1 MELFENMVWG
11 FCKWEVVVLL
21 FWVIATVG
29 FFIERHR
36 LKKKIEEVKDQ
47 L

>member
-1 MELFENMVWG
+1 MEFFKNIVWG

-21 FWVIATVG
+21 FWAVAAVW

-36 LKKKIEEVKDQ
+36 LNKKIKEVKDQ

>member
-1 MELFENMVWG
+1 MEFFENMVWG

-21 FWVIATVG
+21 FWAVATVC
-29 FFIERHR
+29 FLIERR
-36 LKKKIEEVKDQ
+36 KLKKKIKEVKDQ